1 MVFHIHR
8 MIERVVNKKLKQ
20 AKTEYLFSI
29 KMLDV
34 TTYNQKEVIENVM
47 KGAQVGESTS
57 ILSLPAAMGF
67 TPAESYGSD
76 VLVKELDLVN
86 KWNPVKSSHTQSG
99 NNTGGAPKKD
109 EDQLSENGIQGRI
122 SDNRRQEE

>member
-1 MVFHIHR
+1 M
-8 MIERVVNKKLKQ
+8 KL
-20 AKTEYLFSI
+20 
-29 KMLDV
+29 LDV

-76 VLVKELDLVN
+76 ILVKELDLVN

-99 NNTGGAPKKD
+99 KNKGGAPKKD
-109 EDQLSENGIQGRI
+109 DDQLSEAGVQTRAT
-122 SDNRRQEE
+122 DNRRQEE

>member
-1 MVFHIHR
+1 M
-8 MIERVVNKKLKQ
+8 
-20 AKTEYLFSI
+20 

-99 NNTGGAPKKD
+99 SDVTNKGGAPKKD
-109 EDQLSENGIQGRI
+109 EDQLSEAGIQTREN
-122 SDNRRQEE
+122 DNRNVNN